1 MNDCIEYYIQKQ
13 LNDYRLALYGKY
25 NPDVIEKKVAEYQA
39 LLKEDAKLDNE
50 EQAYA
55 DRLSA
60 VGYTLIKYVDYMV
73 VDGGRVT
80 YGIVDGDEDLIKVC
94 VDTKQLEEWVEMLE
108 KEERMN
114 IFDGKKEFDKKVEEL
129 EKEGLFE
136 LTGTKKIYYTYD
148 SEDWTK
154 RKLAEDTVNEI
165 QVLSGILFRL
175 LDGAMIDE
183 SLKSDDIDLE
193 SLWEMLQDLWDGSY
207 ILQSAEEN

>member
-1 MNDCIEYYIQKQ
+1 M
-13 LNDYRLALYGKY
+13 YGKY

-94 VDTKQLEEWVEMLE
+94 VDT
-108 KEERMN
+108 
-114 IFDGKKEFDKKVEEL
+114 
-129 EKEGLFE
+129 
-136 LTGTKKIYYTYD
+136 
-148 SEDWTK
+148 
-154 RKLAEDTVNEI
+154 
-165 QVLSGILFRL
+165 
-175 LDGAMIDE
+175 
-183 SLKSDDIDLE
+183 
-193 SLWEMLQDLWDGSY
+193 
-207 ILQSAEEN
+207 